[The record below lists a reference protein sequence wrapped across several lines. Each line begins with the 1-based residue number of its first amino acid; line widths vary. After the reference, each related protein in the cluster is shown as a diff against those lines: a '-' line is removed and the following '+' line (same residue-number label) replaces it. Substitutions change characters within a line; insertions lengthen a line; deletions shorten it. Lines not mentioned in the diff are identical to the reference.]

1 MKTFFAT
8 RRHERGADD
17 KAAVGVDGKGRR
29 QPRPLQSCARLL
41 ELLRPSH
48 RELAQPRMVTS
59 FFLQGILFVAHHVRC
74 GGYFISEHPAPP
86 RTPRGFQH
94 GYRHG
99 LPCCGATR
107 TSVCMWFPNLALQSQ
122 SRPTGFFLNS
132 PCNHADATARK
143 CSAVYIGRN
152 SDGFKTSCPKE
163 YPERFNAQ
171 DLRVPLQIGWSSSF
185 DRVE

>member
-1 MKTFFAT
+1 MCGAVAT
-8 RRHERGADD
+8 SSANTLRHLGPYEGFNMVIAMDCL
-17 KAAVGVDGKGRR
+17 AA
-29 QPRPLQSCARLL
+29 
-41 ELLRPSH
+41 
-48 RELAQPRMVTS
+48 
-59 FFLQGILFVAHHVRC
+59 
-74 GGYFISEHPAPP
+74 APP
-86 RTPRGFQH
+86 GHQFACGSPMKF
-94 GYRHG
+94 
-99 LPCCGATR
+99 GAT
-107 TSVCMWFPNLALQSQ
+107 VPK
-122 SRPTGFFLNS
+122 PTDRFFLNS